1 MAARPPSRQGAK
13 ARSTRKSARRTDA
26 APRSRSPRVPGAAGA
41 PRAKASRGRG
51 GTVAAPVL
59 LVAAVALA
67 AWTLFP
73 TVRMGVTERA
83 QRAALQR
90 ELDGLQRRNDTLRRQ
105 VDRLKTPEGVE
116 QVARTSLGMVRPG
129 ERAYIVAGTT
139 ASREA
144 SPASKDASPGARTS
158 WLGALARLIG
168 LGR

>member
-1 MAARPPSRQGAK
+1 MATRPASQQGAK
-13 ARSTRKSARRTDA
+13 ARSARKSAGRTDA
-26 APRSRSPRVPGAAGA
+26 APRSRAPRVPGATGA

-51 GTVAAPVL
+51 RAATAPVLPVL
-59 LVAAVALA
+59 LVAAVALT
-67 AWTLFP
+67 AWALLP
-73 TVRMGVTERA
+73 TVRMGATERA

-90 ELDGLQRRNDTLRRQ
+90 ELDGLQKRNDALRRQ

-129 ERAYIVAGTT
+129 ERAYVVAGTT

-144 SPASKDASPGARTS
+144 SPAPKDAQAGWS
-158 WLGALARLIG
+158 GALARLLG

>member
-1 MAARPPSRQGAK
+1 M
-13 ARSTRKSARRTDA
+13 
-26 APRSRSPRVPGAAGA
+26 
-41 PRAKASRGRG
+41 
-51 GTVAAPVL
+51 AAPVL

-67 AWTLFP
+67 VWALFP
-73 TVRMGVTERA
+73 TVRMGVSERA
-83 QRAALQR
+83 QRAALQS

-144 SPASKDASPGARTS
+144 SPASKDASSSARAS
-158 WLGALARLIG
+158 WLGALARLVG